1 MLNDLLRTSL
11 QDPGRAQNASR
22 EWRDFLA
29 IISNGTEFLWQKTLP
44 GLRAS
49 IPKKPRRAT
58 CGVRTTGQDELF
70 YIAENRKAPRAE
82 TCSVLFGSI
91 CGPLTSE
98 VHNWTIH
105 ISVPSKSRAHEDSQH
120 NSMEDNS
127 EEDNVEK
134 GVKVLHIS
142 DTHYD
147 PEYSPGSNA
156 VCDDPVC
163 CRKNNGLPKSAAD
176 RAGRWGHL
184 GKCDIPLRTLES
196 ALKHASEN
204 HKV

>member
-1 MLNDLLRTSL
+1 MLRQGRPLPLCSWGDACGPDQTSYDQRSRTECASASSTKQGVTRVATTSSLL
-11 QDPGRAQNASR
+11 
-22 EWRDFLA
+22 
-29 IISNGTEFLWQKTLP
+29 
-44 GLRAS
+44 
-49 IPKKPRRAT
+49 
-58 CGVRTTGQDELF
+58 DELF